1 VSPALDLRHH
11 GDAEVTPDL
20 VDCAV
25 NVRLPGPP
33 TWLQARLAAALD
45 TLGRYPDPV
54 PARAAVAARHGRR
67 PAEVLLTAG
76 AAEAFVLLARALR
89 PRLAVCVHP
98 SFTAPEAALRAAE
111 QPVRRVVLS
120 EPFTL
125 DPTLVPADADLVVL
139 GNPTNPTSVLHPAD
153 VVAALARPGRV
164 LVVDEAFA
172 DCVPGEPESLATRA
186 DLPGLVV
193 VRSLTKTWG
202 LAGLRVGYLL
212 TAPDLVARLAD
223 AQPPWSVSSLALVA
237 AQACSSPGAVAAA
250 AAAADDLAERREWLA
265 GRLGALPGVRVVPRP
280 AASFLLLHV
289 PDGLGVRAR
298 LRTQGVAVRR
308 GDTFPGLGSDWL
320 RLAVRDHDTNA
331 RVAVA
336 FSHALSTTA
345 LSTTALST
353 TEGET

>member
-1 VSPALDLRHH
+1 MQQQERGRRSRHNADAGQHAQPAGEPLSALGQVVRRSRRR
-11 GDAEVTPDL
+11 GDRPWA
-20 VDCAV
+20 A
-25 NVRLPGPP
+25 
-33 TWLQARLAAALD
+33 ARLRGD
-45 TLGRYPDPV
+45 QSQR
-54 PARAAVAARHGRR
+54 RH
-67 PAEVLLTAG
+67 
-76 AAEAFVLLARALR
+76 R
-89 PRLAVCVHP
+89 PR
-98 SFTAPEAALRAAE
+98 
-111 QPVRRVVLS
+111 
-120 EPFTL
+120 
-125 DPTLVPADADLVVL
+125 
-139 GNPTNPTSVLHPAD
+139 
-153 VVAALARPGRV
+153 
-164 LVVDEAFA
+164 
-172 DCVPGEPESLATRA
+172 
-186 DLPGLVV
+186 
-193 VRSLTKTWG
+193 
-202 LAGLRVGYLL
+202 GLRVGYLL

-250 AAAADDLAERREWLA
+250 AAADDLAERRQWLA

-320 RLAVRDHDTNA
+320 RLAVRDHDTHA